1 MSETKIKTVRFL
13 SKPERVWL
21 VDGVG
26 ESEKWIDLVYTLESE
41 LADGLADGGR
51 KTLQNEIKVN
61 YIWAV
66 IKTVINLIRVKYSTQ
81 SKQPYC
87 ESLSTTRSP
96 DHLRN
101 CKVPKYVCSAGGE
114 TKEEKNSETD
124 KG

>member
-13 SKPERVWL
+13 SEPERVWL

-51 KTLQNEIKVN
+51 KILQNEIKVN
-61 YIWAV
+61 FIWAV

-81 SKQPYC
+81 SK
-87 ESLSTTRSP
+87 
-96 DHLRN
+96 
-101 CKVPKYVCSAGGE
+101 
-114 TKEEKNSETD
+114 
-124 KG
+124 